1 MHAKILE
8 AERVHS
14 IVGAFFAVYNYFG
27 YGLSGSVYAGGL
39 ELELIERGHQV
50 VRELA
55 VDVTYRGHHVAWQR
69 FDMVVDSRVIVEIK
83 ATEKLP
89 PYAERQ
95 LMNYLRASSFE
106 VGLLLHCGPTPAFHR
121 QIDFPK
127 RSRASISDQS
137 PLG

>member
-1 MHAKILE
+1 MKTNETNDKLIA
-8 AERVHS
+8 VT
-14 IVGAFFAVYNYFG
+14 GAQLVL
-27 YGLSGSVYAGGL
+27 GLLRSAATIGRCIRQ
-39 ELELIERGHQV
+39 LELIERGHAV

-55 VDVTYRGHHVAWQR
+55 VDVSYKGRHVAWHR
-69 FDMVVDSRVIVEIK
+69 LDMVVDNRVVVEIK

-106 VGLLLHCGPTPAFHR
+106 VGLLLHCGPRSAFHR

-127 RSRASISDQS
+127 GPRGS
-137 PLG
+137 G

>member
-1 MHAKILE
+1 MPSTILE

-27 YGLSGSVYAGGL
+27 YGLSESVYTGGL
-39 ELELIERGHQV
+39 ELELIERGHEV

-55 VDVTYRGHHVAWQR
+55 VDVTYRGRHIAWQR

-106 VGLLLHCGPTPAFHR
+106 VGLLLHSGPTPAFHR

-127 RSRASISDQS
+127 TSRSAISDQS
-137 PLG
+137 GRS